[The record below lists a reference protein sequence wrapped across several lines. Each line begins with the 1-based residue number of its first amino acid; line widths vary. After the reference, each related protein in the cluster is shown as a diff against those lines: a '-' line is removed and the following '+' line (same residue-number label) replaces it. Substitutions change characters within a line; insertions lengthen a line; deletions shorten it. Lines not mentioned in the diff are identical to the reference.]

1 MVYDL
6 LLDWTETLLQR
17 EITSNYIGHDRELM
31 AEPKVAEEGSA
42 KASETQSFDALG

>member
-17 EITSNYIGHDRELM
+17 EITTDYIGHGRELM
-31 AEPKVAEEGSA
+31 TEPTVAEGGSA
-42 KASETQSFDALG
+42 KAPET